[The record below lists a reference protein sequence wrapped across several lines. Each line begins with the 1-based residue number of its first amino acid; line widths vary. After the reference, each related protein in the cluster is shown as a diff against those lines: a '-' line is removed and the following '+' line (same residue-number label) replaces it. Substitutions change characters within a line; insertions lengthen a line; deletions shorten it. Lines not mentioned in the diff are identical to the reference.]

1 MSIKPLTQAL
11 LHTPRAHNAMTALK
25 AVILVA
31 AVWGVVYP
39 ALLWSL
45 EHLLH

>member
-1 MSIKPLTQAL
+1 MKHLSQAL
-11 LHTPRAHNAMTALK
+11 NTPRAHGMLTAMKALL
-25 AVILVA
+25 LVA

-45 EHLLH
+45 EQLLH

>member
-1 MSIKPLTQAL
+1 MSIKPLSQAL
-11 LHTPRAHNAMTALK
+11 HSPRAHNMMTALK
-25 AVILVA
+25 AVALVA

-45 EHLLH
+45 EHLMS

>member
-1 MSIKPLTQAL
+1 MKHLSQSFGSA
-11 LHTPRAHNAMTALK
+11 RAHNMLTALK
-25 AVILVA
+25 AFALVA

-45 EHLLH
+45 EQLLH